1 MAKLDINTL
10 LNNSIA
16 KKTGDSSY
24 VQESNSGLN
33 IDLSA
38 VGSEGQTSDCPGCGV
53 NAALALNLENVAFQ
67 EHVQEFIGE
76 DVINNIKGALGAGLA
91 TFAVLEAR
99 HSI

>member
-10 LNNSIA
+10 LNNSLA

-24 VQESNSGLN
+24 VQEGTSGLN

-38 VGSEGQTSDCPGCGV
+38 AGQAQDCPGCGV
-53 NAALALNLENVAFQ
+53 NSALALNLENVAFQ
-67 EHVQEFIGE
+67 ERVQEFIGE

-99 HSI
+99 HSA